1 MRVEVDIRS
10 SITDRDSD
18 MAMKSA
24 IAATSEQALKDCNF
38 YCKQDY
44 GALIESSHIHSDID
58 GGVLKWVEPYAEF
71 QYTYP
76 PARQDKNP
84 HASSEWCAVAE
95 TNHRDEWD
103 RIFANAHKGG
113 LK

>member
-1 MRVEVDIRS
+1 MKVEVEIRDAELS
-10 SITDRDSD
+10 LTSD
-18 MAMKSA
+18 KAMESA
-24 IAATSEQALKDCNF
+24 IAATAEQALKDCNY
-38 YCKQDY
+38 YCKQDMDS
-44 GALIESSHIHSDID
+44 LIKSSLIHSDIN